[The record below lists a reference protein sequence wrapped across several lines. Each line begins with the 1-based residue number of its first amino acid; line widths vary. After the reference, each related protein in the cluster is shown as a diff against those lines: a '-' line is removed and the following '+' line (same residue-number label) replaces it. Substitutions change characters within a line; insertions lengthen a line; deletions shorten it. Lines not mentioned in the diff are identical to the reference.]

1 MPGTV
6 LAVGVIGCAAVLGVG
21 LAASGLAAVQSQRA
35 AAAADAAALA
45 AADAASG
52 AVTGIPCERADQLAA
67 AGGAGL
73 AACTLDGLIATVTV
87 IITAGPLHATASA
100 RAGPPPDPEPQPGG
114 GGEPD
119 PDPP

>member
-1 MPGTV
+1 V
-6 LAVGVIGCAAVLGVG
+6 LAVGVIGCAAALGMG

-52 AVTGIPCERADQLAA
+52 AVTGIPCDRADQLAA

-73 AACTLDGLIATVTV
+73 DACTLDGLVATVTV
-87 IITAGPLHATASA
+87 RVPMGPLHATASA
-100 RAGPPPDPEPQPGG
+100 RAGPPSDPGPDPGAG
-114 GGEPD
+114 RGARPD